1 VFCKKRA
8 PFHALFIKKK
18 SQNGVV
24 LNSTA
29 DFLLPLDMQRNKGRK
44 LRSPVF
50 SLPFFLLLVQ
60 KDTDQGPLLAQNF
73 PRVGGAAA

>member
-1 VFCKKRA
+1 MFF
-8 PFHALFIKKK
+8 PLFLLNEMACFVKNGVVSCIVHKKK

-29 DFLLPLDMQRNKGRK
+29 DFLLPLDVQRNRGRK

-60 KDTDQGPLLAQNF
+60 KDADQGPLLT
-73 PRVGGAAA
+73 